1 MAGGHKNRS
10 KNRRKNKN
18 KDNRKDGTEDGPK
31 DSDMGKAESSQP
43 PAPTNLKSPIDLPEL
58 DTPNTT
64 SSLNFA
70 LRKFTPQLN
79 TTDKKKAGIET
90 GPQKPVVNPP
100 PPRSG
105 FDDWT
110 SPEPDVHNKPE
121 PGPSQSRKSKTTRA
135 LGLARAT
142 DVAKR
147 LHRVLGIAPPEP
159 FVMPPDMPEGLEEE
173 FVAGLEEYGL
183 DKKMQNLGLN
193 LLSQAAG
200 MQKPLPDKPL
210 FPSPQVEAKTW
221 DEGKGKGKGKEPMS
235 TPTAKGKQPIAPI
248 QATVA
253 IHAPSG
259 GEPSSAK
266 KRMSSPGVD
275 EISGPAPK
283 GSRVDGTTGL
293 PTLPESSSWD
303 IDFPGYTPALLTVLL
318 NWSFTVQSFYQRLP
332 NPKAFRAHASFPFP
346 VTAPIYNHLISV
358 GFYDTSVVPHKEIR
372 FLGPGDAA
380 EIAYAEVDV
389 FRGKEER
396 AAFEKQEQEHTK
408 LEEMKKK
415 LKLGRGYRGPGGQ
428 ATRSQD
434 QMHLAIH
441 GEGRWAYVL
450 IKGHPTSPE
459 DIAPPHIMLAW
470 HISAVTNVSS
480 CLHTVFPEKA
490 APAPVNP
497 PTTPASSKQPLERF
511 ASLQNLVSGS
521 RGQKHLHREIR
532 SASSTSELP
541 QVDASSIEPQEGAL
555 TLKRTVAKMEKAGS
569 IPLVEGF
576 RVDVGQFKGWLDAVG
591 RGTGK
596 LIVWRT

>member
-18 KDNRKDGTEDGPK
+18 KGNAKEATEEGPK
-31 DSDMGKAESSQP
+31 ASDEGKAESSQL

-70 LRKFTPQLN
+70 LRKFTPQLS
-79 TTDKKKAGIET
+79 TTDKEKVGNEI
-90 GPQKPVVNPP
+90 GPQTPVVNPA

-142 DVAKR
+142 DAAKR

-159 FVMPPDMPEGLEEE
+159 FVMPPDMPEGLKEE
-173 FVAGLEEYGL
+173 FEAGLEEYGL
-183 DKKMQNLGLN
+183 DKKMQNMGLDV
-193 LLSQAAG
+193 LSQAAG

-210 FPSPQVEAKTW
+210 FPSPQVEAETW

-235 TPTAKGKQPIAPI
+235 TPTAKGKQPMAPI

-253 IHAPSG
+253 IQAPSG
-259 GEPSSAK
+259 VEPSSAK
-266 KRMSSPGVD
+266 KRMSPPGGD
-275 EISGPAPK
+275 EAPGPAPK

-303 IDFPGYTPALLTVLL
+303 IDFPGYTPALLTILL
-318 NWSFTVQSFYQRLP
+318 NWSFTVQSFYRRLP

-389 FRGKEER
+389 FRGKDER
-396 AAFEKQEQEHTK
+396 AAFEEQEQKHTK

-415 LKLGRGYRGPGGQ
+415 LKLGRGYRGPGGE

-434 QMHLAIH
+434 QYHLAIH

-480 CLHTVFPEKA
+480 CLHTVFPEKDT
-490 APAPVNP
+490 PAPGDQP
-497 PTTPASSKQPLERF
+497 MTPTSSKQPLRPF

-555 TLKRTVAKMEKAGS
+555 TLKRTVAKMENAGS

-591 RGTGK
+591 KGTGK
-596 LIVWRT
+596 LIVWRK